1 METLGLEFWLTA
13 ILEIVILIC
22 FFVLCSNVSKIKK
35 VLTPGGTVSTPQT
48 VFAMYVAA
56 RDIVKAK
63 EVLMSIILA
72 DPDVQACINRS
83 GEVLG
88 NVLARY
94 NRQMKEVG
102 LEIDPNKA
110 YNIKNMF

>member
-1 METLGLEFWLTA
+1 MENLGLEFWLTA
-13 ILEIVILIC
+13 ILEIIILIC

-35 VLTPGGTVSTPQT
+35 VLTPGGTVSSPQT

-56 RDIVKAK
+56 GDTEKAK
-63 EVLMSIILA
+63 AVLMEIILA
-72 DPDVQACINRS
+72 DADVQACINRN

-94 NRQMKEVG
+94 NRQMKEIG
-102 LEIDPNKA
+102 LEIDPEKA
-110 YNIKNMF
+110 YSVKKLF

>member
-1 METLGLEFWLTA
+1 MEEFGLEFWLTA

-35 VLTPGGTVSTPQT
+35 VLTPGGTVSSPQT
-48 VFAMYVAA
+48 VFAIYVAA
-56 RDIVKAK
+56 GDVVRAKA
-63 EVLMSIILA
+63 VLMDIILA
-72 DPDVQACINRS
+72 DADVQTCINRN

-94 NRQMKEVG
+94 SRQMKEVG
-102 LEIDPNKA
+102 IEIDPQKA
-110 YNIKNMF
+110 YDVKKLF

>member
-1 METLGLEFWLTA
+1 MENLGLEFWLTA
-13 ILEIVILIC
+13 ILEIIILIC

-35 VLTPGGTVSTPQT
+35 VLTPGGTVSSPQT

-56 RDIVKAK
+56 GDTEKAK
-63 EVLMSIILA
+63 AVLMEIILA
-72 DPDVQACINRS
+72 DADVQTCINRN

-102 LEIDPNKA
+102 LEIDPEKA
-110 YNIKNMF
+110 YSVNKLF

>member
-1 METLGLEFWLTA
+1 MENLGLEFWLTA
-13 ILEIVILIC
+13 ILEIIILIC

-35 VLTPGGTVSTPQT
+35 VLTPGSTVSSPQT

-56 RDIVKAK
+56 GDTEKAK
-63 EVLMSIILA
+63 AVLMEIILA
-72 DPDVQACINRS
+72 DADVQACINRN

-94 NRQMKEVG
+94 NRQMKEIG
-102 LEIDPNKA
+102 LEIDPEKA
-110 YNIKNMF
+110 YSVKKLF